1 MTLSLLTCRLDS
13 GSDGESLPGVAG
25 AGQSNLST
33 GVAAL
38 IQDQMV
44 SSPLTP
50 VVRSFSPDQDFIE
63 MDFDPG
69 SESDE
74 EGASQDSGQGGA
86 GRAGGLEQQEEDQD
100 EEVEEEALAAGE
112 ETFEDSES
120 IESHTLE
127 LEALQ
132 SYPSNNNI
140 TGKEKQSECV
150 TCQPSS
156 PTHPS
161 SAPILSPSE
170 EVAVFIPRSRSL
182 NSSLGSRCLAP
193 GHVTSNNLSIC
204 GSRLM
209 QREALMFGGE
219 EVNETQH
226 DHNCPPDLHEMD
238 DLMSALYR
246 LTMPETPIP
255 LRVKPAANRAM
266 IWTEKE
272 AVRKQ
277 VRGLFDLTD

>member
-86 GRAGGLEQQEEDQD
+86 GRAVGLEQQEEDQD
-100 EEVEEEALAAGE
+100 EEAEEEALAAGE
-112 ETFEDSES
+112 ET
-120 IESHTLE
+120 
-127 LEALQ
+127 
-132 SYPSNNNI
+132 
-140 TGKEKQSECV
+140 
-150 TCQPSS
+150 QP
-156 PTHPS
+156 
-161 SAPILSPSE
+161 
-170 EVAVFIPRSRSL
+170 
-182 NSSLGSRCLAP
+182 
-193 GHVTSNNLSIC
+193 
-204 GSRLM
+204 
-209 QREALMFGGE
+209 
-219 EVNETQH
+219 
-226 DHNCPPDLHEMD
+226 
-238 DLMSALYR
+238 
-246 LTMPETPIP
+246 
-255 LRVKPAANRAM
+255 
-266 IWTEKE
+266 
-272 AVRKQ
+272 
-277 VRGLFDLTD
+277 